1 MDVWTFLAQ
10 KQRSDIP
17 VLLLLVL
24 ESEGSSP
31 GRQGFKMAVAADGD
45 ISGTIGGG
53 IMEHKLVE
61 KARTMLAQETHDIL
75 LMRQHHDKQHTKDQ
89 SGMICSGSQLIAF
102 ISVGKDLLP
111 TIRQIAESTHTQW
124 LRVTAHGFQVFSEAP
139 AFTPGYGLIHGEWQ
153 YVERLQHQPVVHIF
167 GAGHVGLALSEVLY
181 RLGFYVH
188 IYDDRERLNTFEQN
202 CFAQEKH
209 LIDYEQVTAT
219 LQSTPDDYAVIMTMG
234 YRQDKLVFRQLL
246 SRPWFYLGMMGSDHK
261 VTTLRAE
268 LAQEGMT
275 DEEWEHVFA
284 PVGVPIFSKTAQ
296 EIAISIAAE
305 MIREKNKH
313 LPTGRKVNDEL

>member
-1 MDVWTFLAQ
+1 MDVWTFLGQ
-10 KQRSDIP
+10 KQRIDIP

-61 KARTMLAQETHDIL
+61 KARIMLSQESPDIL
-75 LMRQHHDKQHTKDQ
+75 LMRQHHDKQHAKDQ

-102 ISVGKDLLP
+102 IPIVKDLLP
-111 TIRQIAESTHTQW
+111 TIVQIEKSTRPQW
-124 LRVTAHGFQVFSEAP
+124 LCVHAYGFEVFSEAP
-139 AFTPGYGLIHGEWQ
+139 AQVPGYGQIHGAWQ

-167 GAGHVGLALSEVLY
+167 GAGHVGLALSEVLC

-188 IYDDRERLNTFEQN
+188 IYDDREGLNTFEQN

-209 LIDYEQVTAT
+209 LIAYEQVAET
-219 LQSTPDDYAVIMTMG
+219 LQSTSDDYAVIMTIG

-261 VTTLRAE
+261 WKTLRAE
-268 LAQEGMT
+268 LAQEGMA
-275 DEEWEHVFA
+275 EEDWKHVFA
-284 PVGVPIFSKTAQ
+284 PIGVPIFSKTAQ

-313 LPTGRKVNDEL
+313 LPTGRRCE